1 MGVKA
6 RYTEYDINKN
16 SNDNDIR
23 GGLYLSMPIFNFG
36 KGWADIQAQKARS
49 RASKFE
55 IDIVKKD
62 SKNKN
67 NELITIIDN
76 AYKTIEKL
84 QIAFIDTQ
92 RQRKII
98 QERILL
104 SGFSPI
110 NLLDAYENEINQL
123 KMLLE
128 TEFELLNGYYQFLHQ
143 NQLLINEMKIS
154 L

>member
-1 MGVKA
+1 MILGVA
-6 RYTEYDINKN
+6 YI
-16 SNDNDIR
+16 
-23 GGLYLSMPIFNFG
+23 YLCQYLILE